1 MKRKVVPL
9 MMCAA
14 LAITPASS
22 VWAEDVL
29 SSGEE
34 EMGIL
39 QSESELMDGIET
51 ERQEQPEEKALGS
64 EGELGGIKWTFVD
77 GVVTI
82 SGRWDIP
89 ADKASP
95 FSGDP
100 DIRQVIIEEGVNF
113 IPGGLFEGC
122 TNLEK
127 VSFAST
133 MDMIGRKSFAGC
145 PLTEITIPGSVGMV
159 GEYAFENCANLKKV
173 NFQGDNINLMNGAFQ
188 GCVRLSEI
196 ELPENMTILEEDLFK
211 GCTSLE
217 EIAIPKG
224 MWIISKGAF
233 VGTSLKFVVVPDV
246 VRPIADGAFD
256 VTTVL
261 HGYTDSEVER
271 YAERNG
277 NEFLPHD
284 WEKTITKYPG
294 CSAEGEYFCKCKL
307 CGEETTE
314 VIPSTGHT
322 WKNYYTTDRAATCT
336 EDGLKS
342 IHCKDCSA
350 KKNSI
355 AIPAYGHNW
364 DEGTVT
370 KEPTCT
376 EEGVKAYACER
387 CGETRTEALEK
398 LEHEYEIIVE
408 KASFGKGGSI
418 TEKCKVCE
426 EEKEKVVIPAVSSI
440 QLSETEYRYNGTNRQ
455 PSVTVTDNQGST
467 VSAAVSYPAESK
479 KPGTYS
485 VTVTLTGENY
495 EGSSSAS
502 YVITKGKQVLE
513 FNDVSKRIDSKT
525 ATLTAVIAEGNKSGK
540 IKYSSDN
547 SHVATISANGKVM
560 LHRVGTARITAT
572 VKENENY
579 EGVSKTIILTVL
591 PAPTAVT
598 KLQSPQK
605 GWLNIQY
612 RANGEADGYQMQY
625 GTSAGMKGAKYAA
638 VNTPEIRS
646 YTRKDAKSGETYYV
660 RVRTFNLV
668 DGKRVYS
675 NWSGIKNVDVK

>member
-1 MKRKVVPL
+1 MKRKAVSL
-9 MMCAA
+9 MMCAV
-14 LAITPASS
+14 LAIAPASS

-34 EMGIL
+34 LEIL
-39 QSESELMDGIET
+39 QSETELIDGTGAEQ
-51 ERQEQPEEKALGS
+51 QEQPEEKVLSS
-64 EGELGGIKWTFVD
+64 EGEVGGIKWTFVD

-82 SGRWDIP
+82 SGQWDIP
-89 ADKASP
+89 ANKVTP
-95 FSGDP
+95 FAGDTT
-100 DIRQVIIEEGVNF
+100 IREVIIEEGVNF

-122 TNLEK
+122 TSLEK

-217 EIAIPKG
+217 EITIPKG
-224 MWIISKGAF
+224 MWIISEGAF
-233 VGTSLKFVVVPDV
+233 VGTGLKFVVVPDV

-277 NEFLPHD
+277 NEFSPHD
-284 WEKTITKYPG
+284 WDKTITKHPD

-322 WKNYYTTDRAATCT
+322 WKNYYTTDRVATCT
-336 EDGLKS
+336 ENGLES
-342 IHCKDCSA
+342 IHCKNCSA
-350 KKNSI
+350 KKNSVV
-355 AIPAYGHNW
+355 IPAYGHSWN
-364 DEGTVT
+364 EGVIT
-370 KEPTCT
+370 KEPTCK
-376 EEGVKAYACER
+376 EEGIKTYTCER
-387 CGETRTEALEK
+387 CGETKTEALEM
-398 LEHEYEIIVE
+398 LEHDYEKIIE
-408 KASFGKGGSI
+408 KASFGKEGSI
-418 TEKCKVCE
+418 IEKCKVCD
-426 EEKEKVVIPAVSSI
+426 EEKEKIIIPAVSSI
-440 QLSETEYRYNGTNRQ
+440 RLSQDTYNYNGTNRQ
-455 PSVTVTDNQGST
+455 PLVTVTDSQGNAVP
-467 VSAAVSYPAESK
+467 VSVFYPAESK

-495 EGSSSAS
+495 EGSSSVS
-502 YVITKGKQVLE
+502 YVIAKGKQVLE
-513 FNDVSKRIDSKT
+513 FNDVSKRIDGKT
-525 ATLTAVIAEGNKSGK
+525 ATLKAVIVQGNKTAK

-547 SHVATISANGKVM
+547 PHVATISANGKVM

-579 EGVSKTIILTVL
+579 EGVSKTITLTVL

-598 KLQSPQK
+598 KLQSPKK

-612 RANGEADGYQMQY
+612 RANSEADGYQMQY
-625 GTSAGMKGAKYAA
+625 GTSSNMKGAKYAA
-638 VNTPEIRS
+638 VDTPKIRS
-646 YTRKDAKSGETYYV
+646 YTRKDVESGEIYYV
-660 RVRTFNLV
+660 RVRTFNMV
-668 DGKRVYS
+668 NGKRVYS
-675 NWSGIKNVDVK
+675 NWSGIKNVAVQ

>member
-1 MKRKVVPL
+1 MKRKVVSL

-14 LAITPASS
+14 LTIAPASS

-34 EMGIL
+34 LEIL
-39 QSESELMDGIET
+39 QSETELIDGTGAEL
-51 ERQEQPEEKALGS
+51 QEQPEEKTLGS
-64 EGELGGIKWTFVD
+64 EGELGNIKWTFVD
-77 GVVTI
+77 GVLTF
-82 SGRWDIP
+82 SGQGDIP
-89 ADKASP
+89 AFIDSP
-95 FSGDP
+95 FEGNP
-100 DIRQVIIEEGVNF
+100 DIHQVILEEGITFVS
-113 IPGGLFEGC
+113 GGLFEGC
-122 TNLEK
+122 TSLEK
-127 VSFAST
+127 VSFSST
-133 MDMIGRKSFAGC
+133 LEVIGRKSFAGC

-211 GCTSLE
+211 GCTALE
-217 EIAIPKG
+217 EITIPKG
-224 MWIISKGAF
+224 MWIISEGAF
-233 VGTSLKFVVVPDV
+233 VGTGLKFVVVPDV
-246 VRPIADGAFD
+246 ERPIADGAFD

-277 NEFLPHD
+277 NEFSPHD
-284 WEKTITKYPG
+284 WEKTITKYPS
-294 CSAEGEYFCKCKL
+294 CSAEGEYSCKCKL

-322 WKNYYTTDRAATCT
+322 WENYYTTDRAATCT

-350 KKNSI
+350 RKDST

-376 EEGVKAYACER
+376 EEGVKTYTCER

-398 LEHEYEIIVE
+398 LEHDYEKIVE
-408 KASFGKGGSI
+408 KASFGKEGSI
-418 TEKCKVCE
+418 TEKCKACE

-440 QLSETEYRYNGTNRQ
+440 QLSATEYSYNGTNRQ
-455 PSVTVTDNQGST
+455 PSVTVTDSQGSA
-467 VSAAVSYPAESK
+467 VPASVSYPAESK
-479 KPGTYS
+479 RPGTYS

-502 YVITKGKQVLE
+502 YVIKKGKQVLE
-513 FNDVSKRIDSKT
+513 FNDISKRIDSKT
-525 ATLTAVIAEGNKSGK
+525 ATLTAVITEGNKSGK

-547 SHVATISANGKVM
+547 PHVATISANGKVM

-579 EGVSKTIILTVL
+579 EGVSKTITLTVL
-591 PAPTAVT
+591 SAPTAVT
-598 KLQSPQK
+598 KLQSPKK

-612 RANGEADGYQMQY
+612 RANDEADGYQMQY
-625 GTSAGMKGAKYAA
+625 GTSSDMKNAKYAA

-646 YTRKDAKSGETYYV
+646 YTRKDVKSGETYYV
-660 RVRTFNLV
+660 RVRTFNMV
-668 DGKRVYS
+668 NGKRVYS